1 MPSGKPSSA
10 VASQLAG
17 RQEGRCVISSG
28 ASSSFKSCFCVFIL
42 SHLFFIFI
50 LFFFNCPFL
59 VGVVR
64 AQLGASRPKSLL
76 QGIINSGVSQGR
88 LVFIKRRQLNTVAA
102 LQCYNWKADWD
113 DVHQEGPAPRHRG
126 GMGRQG
132 WTRTR
137 PLHANAQPGAS
148 RPYTLW
154 MGNKG
159 LGGKQRKKEG
169 TCPRP
174 ADSQELAGCLPGRLH
189 CVPVGPWQG

>member
-1 MPSGKPSSA
+1 M
-10 VASQLAG
+10 
-17 RQEGRCVISSG
+17 
-28 ASSSFKSCFCVFIL
+28 
-42 SHLFFIFI
+42 
-50 LFFFNCPFL
+50 
-59 VGVVR
+59 R

-88 LVFIKRRQLNTVAA
+88 LVFIKRRQLNAVAA

-126 GMGRQG
+126 GMGGQG
-132 WTRTR
+132 QTRTG
-137 PLHANAQPGAS
+137 PLHAIAQPGVS
-148 RPYTLW
+148 RPCQAYMLW

-174 ADSQELAGCLPGRLH
+174 ADSQELSGCLPGSPGADCTVSLLVH
-189 CVPVGPWQG
+189 GKDNSVASTGPSPARPPCGEGEGTGGCSLGIWK